1 MSGLRPELL
10 AGLERLH
17 SGFRAETLPGDA
29 STRRFHRLYLAGG
42 GTRIVMDYG
51 APFVGETDD
60 VRLARIFESARLP
73 VARVLDVLEDAGCL
87 LLEDLGDLTLEQA
100 LERGG
105 GRRESPGTLYARA
118 VELAADIA
126 TRGTVSLAGSERASG
141 PALDADRFG
150 FEMRFFVEHFI
161 QGFLGGAAPPSTE
174 GALQRLAVEVAGHP
188 RVMCHRDY
196 HSRNIMVRGDGT
208 LAMVDIQ
215 DARWGPDTYDIASL
229 LRDAYVDL
237 DETDVRESFERYVR
251 LLPAGQDPEA
261 LRHRFHLA
269 ATQRMIKALGTFGY
283 QIVRLGRERYRDA
296 IPRTLGR
303 LDRTLPASPSTR
315 ALHAELASAGVF
327 NN

>member
-10 AGLERLH
+10 ANLERLH
-17 SGFRAETLPGDA
+17 AGFRVETLPGDA
-29 STRRFHRLYLAGG
+29 STRRFHRLYLAEG

-51 APFVGETDD
+51 ASFSGETDD
-60 VRLARIFESARLP
+60 VRLARVFESARLP
-73 VARVLDVLEDAGCL
+73 VARVLDVLEEAGCL

-126 TRGTVSLAGSERASG
+126 TRGTVSLAGSDRAGG
-141 PALDADRFG
+141 PVLDAERFG
-150 FEMRFFVEHFI
+150 FEKRFFVEHFV
-161 QGFLGGAAPPSTE
+161 QGFLGGPASPSME
-174 GALQRLAVEVAGHP
+174 RALQALAVEVADHP

-251 LLPAGQDPEA
+251 LLPGDPDLEA
-261 LRHRFHLA
+261 LRDRFRLV

-283 QIVRLGRERYRDA
+283 QIVRLGRDRYRDA

-303 LDRTLPASPSTR
+303 LERTLPSSPATR
-315 ALHAELASAGVF
+315 ALYTELSSAGVF
-327 NN
+327 G